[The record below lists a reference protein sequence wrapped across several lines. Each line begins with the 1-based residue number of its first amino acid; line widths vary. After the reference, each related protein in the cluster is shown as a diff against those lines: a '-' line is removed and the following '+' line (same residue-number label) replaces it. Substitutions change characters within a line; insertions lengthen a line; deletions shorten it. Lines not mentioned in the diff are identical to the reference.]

1 MDQTRELRF
10 EGIPNCRDLGGIRTK
25 DGRVVREGLLLR
37 SAHLARATSAD
48 VVRLCRDYRLCRV
61 IDLRN
66 PRERTGREDVPVP
79 QAERLEQEVF
89 SDTKL
94 GITHDIPIDDERA
107 MELMPGMEQLYAM
120 MTADEASCRTILRRA
135 RSSGTAQRERIAAV
149 WSQHW
154 CSAPLALRGRIF
166 CRTICSP
173 TGSTAPRRRGF
184 TTICW
189 PMANPR
195 PLPPSCA
202 TCFWP
207 KRRICARPSGPST
220 RRAGCAP
227 ISPDRSVCKARCST
241 GFAQPIPGHE
251 LRIFFGGTDDP
262 ARAYGAKW
270 ETFCIKSRF
279 LRNKP

>member
-25 DGRVVREGLLLR
+25 DGRVVRERLLLR

-120 MTADEASCRTILRRA
+120 MTADEECQAALGRILRGIL
-135 RSSGTAQRERIAAV
+135 S
-149 WSQHW
+149 H
-154 CSAPLALRGRIF
+154 
-166 CRTICSP
+166 
-173 TGSTAPRRRGF
+173 
-184 TTICW
+184 
-189 PMANPR
+189 
-195 PLPPSCA
+195 
-202 TCFWP
+202 
-207 KRRICARPSGPST
+207 
-220 RRAGCAP
+220 
-227 ISPDRSVCKARCST
+227 
-241 GFAQPIPGHE
+241 
-251 LRIFFGGTDDP
+251 DP
-262 ARAYGAKW
+262 AQGAQLWHCSEGKDRCGVVSALVLGALGASWEDILQDYLLTNRVNGPKAQGFYDYMLNHGKSETFAAFVRDVFLAKASYLRAAFRAVDEAGGMRAYLTGPLGLQSALLDR
-270 ETFCIKSRF
+270 FCAAYTRA
-279 LRNKP
+279 